1 MPSLRYFPKTRGSK
15 EQMRENVETI
25 YFAIAGKTSS
35 VPWICSCCM
44 GTFII
49 ALLPNL
55 TVLFS
60 FVSRTKEEKSGF
72 FSVVLHQKQRSPL
85 RAERPHTSFEMQ
97 MARAD
102 RPSPVWSTLTPV
114 AEMSLFERRFVM
126 CVGRQGRLVMIA
138 LLWLSA
144 SENKVFILCQG
155 RSLLS
160 LISPMRPPSPPPPPH
175 HLHPLNL
182 LSWFGITVQRHGL
195 LVQPVT
201 ITAHEERCSS
211 HSCFHVAT
219 RLLLYDSV
227 FCRFVCSHV
236 ASSNMTVRRRWEEAR
251 AEIWGGSAQVHVGS
265 FNYTIKIHETLN
277 LTC

>member
-1 MPSLRYFPKTRGSK
+1 MFCFDCCNC
-15 EQMRENVETI
+15 RENLQYPLNLLLLHGNI
-25 YFAIAGKTSS
+25 YNCIVAKSHCIVFF
-35 VPWICSCCM
+35 C
-44 GTFII
+44 
-49 ALLPNL
+49 
-55 TVLFS
+55 FS
-60 FVSRTKEEKSGF
+60 DKRKEIRL

-85 RAERPHTSFEMQ
+85 RAERLHTSFEMQ

-126 CVGRQGRLVMIA
+126 CIGRQGRLVMIA